1 MGIVHLRTTFT
12 LLIPSLFP
20 TFFSVMTSVF
30 VRFVLLAAGSSSASP
45 SAAAAPS
52 ARGLFAEL
60 AAVAVGPSSASPS
73 AAAAP
78 TAQGLFA
85 ELAIAEVP
93 SSASP
98 STAAARG
105 SFAEPAV
112 DSETAAYALKLSPL
126 HFDSFES
133 YRCSSSKQQRSERR
147 TVQKGL
153 YCQDHN
159 DRNGLNYPSTCI
171 PRLRVPRR
179 KRSQCPPRL
188 WHRRRPYCSH
198 CNHPTQCTT
207 CRNPCSC
214 SRNCLH
220 PRKCR
225 CGTHNGLASYKS
237 TPTVL
242 GCDSSSMPRYCG
254 CCWDGPGSDY
264 PSPSI
269 CIHPRLY
276 RSR

>member
-45 SAAAAPS
+45 SAAAAP
-52 ARGLFAEL
+52 
-60 AAVAVGPSSASPS
+60 
-73 AAAAP
+73 

-85 ELAIAEVP
+85 ELAVAEVP
-93 SSASP
+93 SSASR
-98 STAAARG
+98 SAAAARG

-133 YRCSSSKQQRSERR
+133 YRCSSSKQIKQRSERR

-171 PRLRVPRR
+171 PRLRV
-179 KRSQCPPRL
+179 
-188 WHRRRPYCSH
+188 
-198 CNHPTQCTT
+198 
-207 CRNPCSC
+207 
-214 SRNCLH
+214 SR
-220 PRKCR
+220 
-225 CGTHNGLASYKS
+225 
-237 TPTVL
+237 
-242 GCDSSSMPRYCG
+242 
-254 CCWDGPGSDY
+254 
-264 PSPSI
+264 
-269 CIHPRLY
+269 
-276 RSR
+276 